1 MSSMAGANY
10 VGICSILIREVD
22 MAVHPVKLSGGES
35 NCGGVGNAISG
46 LGGSAMTVAVA
57 EAWDLSC
64 FCCQ

>member
-1 MSSMAGANY
+1 MLSMNGADCA
-10 VGICSILIREVD
+10 GICPILIRKVD
-22 MAVHPVKLSGGES
+22 MVVHPVKLSRGES

-46 LGGSAMTVAVA
+46 LGGSAMTVKVA